1 MLQEMIDKGSQEDP
15 NPSMKQE
22 SFLDCV
28 DKRKYWDLTSEL
40 GRKAKLS
47 TETGLRK
54 LLVKYREW
62 QLERTCDM
70 ELQVNLDDATSLK
83 QIQRLKLDL
92 EDLNF
97 KYEEQTALLCRAYD
111 KEDRL
116 QAEVKD
122 LSYRLTQAAKAL
134 ASTKEDLKAT
144 QEALTASQ
152 A

>member
-1 MLQEMIDKGSQEDP
+1 MDYDRSGISNAPFELIEILQEMIDQGSQEDP
-15 NPSMKQE
+15 NPSMEQK

-62 QLERTCDM
+62 QLERTCEV
-70 ELQVNLDDATSLK
+70 ELQVNLDDATSL
-83 QIQRLKLDL
+83 QQMQRLKFDL
-92 EDLNF
+92 EDLKF
-97 KYEEQTALLCRAYD
+97 KYEEQEARLSKAYD

-122 LSYRLTQAAKAL
+122 LS
-134 ASTKEDLKAT
+134 
-144 QEALTASQ
+144 
-152 A
+152 